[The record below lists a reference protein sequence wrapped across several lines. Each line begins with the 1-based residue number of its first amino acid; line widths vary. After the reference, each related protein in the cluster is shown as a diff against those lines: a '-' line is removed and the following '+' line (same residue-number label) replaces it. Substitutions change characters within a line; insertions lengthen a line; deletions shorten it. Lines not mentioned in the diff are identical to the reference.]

1 MKSFIFKFLIPVL
14 IVAGGAFGM
23 MHLKGKAKKAK
34 HVEPTERVL
43 QVDTMKVTTE
53 ALPVR
58 VLASGLVQ
66 AARQITLMPEVTGKI
81 KWVSPNLIPGS
92 RFKKG
97 DVIVKIDKRDYRLAL
112 QQQIGQ
118 VEQAKLNLTLEES
131 RGQVA
136 RDEWSIVKGSRATT
150 GNPGDL
156 ALRKPQFEEAK
167 QQQASAKSSLA
178 RAELNLQ
185 KTVIKAPFDA
195 MVLQKN
201 VDLGQVVGPSS
212 QLVSLMGTEA
222 LWVEVSVPVE
232 QLSAIRI
239 PGLNAE
245 EGSEAS
251 VIQKVGD
258 GKSIVRKGTVI
269 RLLGQLD
276 SRNRTATILLSVPN
290 PFESGSS
297 ELPLLAGAYVDVE
310 IQGDV
315 VADVI
320 RIPRGAHRE
329 GEYVWRVSTDNR
341 LEKVP
346 VQVAWKEPENVILSA
361 GIQSGDE
368 IVVSPISFPLEG
380 MAIARVNGGHKAS
393 GTQPKESGG
402 GSGVARAEGDV
413 SDTDDGQEK

>member
-1 MKSFIFKFLIPVL
+1 MKSFLFKFLIPVL
-14 IVAGGAFGM
+14 IIGGGVFGM

-34 HVEPTERVL
+34 HVEPSERVL
-43 QVDTMKVTTE
+43 QVDTMKVTSE

-66 AARQITLMPEVTGKI
+66 ASRQITLMPEVTGKI

-92 RFKKG
+92 RFQKG
-97 DVIVKIDKRDYRLAL
+97 EVIAKIDKRDYRLAVE
-112 QQQIGQ
+112 QQIGQ

-136 RDEWSIVKGSRATT
+136 RQEWSIVKGGNETS
-150 GNPGDL
+150 GNPGEL

-167 QQQASAKSSLA
+167 QRQASAKSSLA
-178 RAELNLQ
+178 RAALNLK
-185 KTVIKAPFDA
+185 KTVINAPFDA

-201 VDLGQVVGPSS
+201 VDMGQVVGPSS
-212 QLVSLMGTEA
+212 QLVSLMGTEE

-245 EGSEAS
+245 DGSEAS
-251 VIQKVGD
+251 VIQKVGE
-258 GKSIVRKGTVI
+258 GKSIVRKGSVI

-276 SRNRTATILLSVPN
+276 SRNRTATILVSVPN
-290 PFESGSS
+290 PFEYRDSK
-297 ELPLLAGAYVDVE
+297 LPLLAGAYVDVE

-329 GEYVWRVSTDNR
+329 GQYVWRVSGDNR

-346 VQVAWKEPENVILSA
+346 VQVAWKEPEYVILSA
-361 GIQSGDE
+361 GIQPDDE
-368 IVVSPISFPLEG
+368 VVISPISFPLEG
-380 MAIARVNGGHKAS
+380 MKVARVNTQQATATLPDKS
-393 GTQPKESGG
+393 GNVAEGAQPKGK
-402 GSGVARAEGDV
+402 VAD
-413 SDTDDGQEK
+413 SDNGQEK